1 VSALLHAHGSNN
13 QGDIVLNLQN
23 QLNIGNA
30 RFKVF
35 AAAVL
40 VALPLFYAAGQTEGG
55 TPPDSAKPTESA
67 KPGSANAFANQ
78 LPEGQGKE
86 VVLKKCVS
94 CHTLQNVIARRG
106 NEDDWAQEVSKMV
119 GRGANISDDDAD
131 TIVDYLAAHFGP
143 DSPKPGTSSPSAG
156 ASQPD
161 SSAAPDHKNVGA
173 GTPIYINKATAGQLQ
188 LGLDL
193 TQDQAEEIVHYRE
206 QSGDFK
212 SLQQLLSVLGDDAA
226 SKIKDEQSK
235 IEF

>member
-1 VSALLHAHGSNN
+1 M
-13 QGDIVLNLQN
+13 NLQN
-23 QLNIGNA
+23 QLNIGNT

-40 VALPLFYAAGQTEGG
+40 VALPLFYAAGQTEGA
-55 TPPDSAKPTESA
+55 TSAESAKPTESG

-78 LPEGQGKE
+78 LPDGPGKE

-94 CHTLQNVIARRG
+94 CHTLQVVVARRG

-119 GRGANISDDDAD
+119 GRGATISDDDAD

-143 DSPKPGTSSPSAG
+143 NSPKPGPSSPSSD

-161 SSAAPDHKNVGA
+161 SSAAPDRKNVGA
-173 GTPIYINKATAGQLQ
+173 GTPVYINNATAGQLQ
-188 LGLDL
+188 SGLDL
-193 TQDQAEEIVHYRE
+193 TPDQAEKIVHYRE

-212 SLQQLLSVLGDDAA
+212 SLQQLLSVIGGDAA
-226 SKIKDEQSK
+226 SKIENEQSK

>member
-1 VSALLHAHGSNN
+1 
-13 QGDIVLNLQN
+13 LNLQN

-55 TPPDSAKPTESA
+55 TPAGNA
-67 KPGSANAFANQ
+67 KPGSANSFANQ
-78 LPEGQGKE
+78 LPDGPGKE

-94 CHTLQNVIARRG
+94 CHTLQVVVARRG

-119 GRGANISDDDAD
+119 GRGATISDDDAD
-131 TIVDYLAAHFGP
+131 TIVDYLAAHFGLN
-143 DSPKPGTSSPSAG
+143 SPKPGPSSPSSD

-161 SSAAPDHKNVGA
+161 SSAAPDRKNVGA
-173 GTPIYINKATAGQLQ
+173 GTPVYINNATAGQLQ
-188 LGLDL
+188 SGLDL
-193 TQDQAEEIVHYRE
+193 TPDQAEKIVHYRE

-212 SLQQLLSVLGDDAA
+212 SLQQLLSVLGGDAA
-226 SKIKDEQSK
+226 SKIENEQSK